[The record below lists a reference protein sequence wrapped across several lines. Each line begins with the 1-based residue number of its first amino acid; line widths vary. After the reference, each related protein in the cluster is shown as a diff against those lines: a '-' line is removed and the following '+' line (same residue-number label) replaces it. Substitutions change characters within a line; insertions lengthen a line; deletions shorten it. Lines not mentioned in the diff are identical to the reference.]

1 MSDACKHL
9 ENVFIDYINGNASSN
24 DTDFCI
30 KHLKEC
36 PECKNNEI
44 YIDYIFTWDSLDKLN
59 DITPSKNF
67 MPKLLHN
74 IALIE
79 EKNKLFWYRLDYIF
93 AIFRVPM
100 MTAFLLI
107 FISINNQSYA
117 NSQKVIL
124 KTKNEYLEKKVM
136 EIKEMKTSD
145 FLLKIQQLA
154 NEIKGEKK

>member
-1 MSDACKHL
+1 MNDSCKHL
-9 ENVFIDYINGNASSN
+9 ENVFIDYINGNASVN
-24 DTDFCI
+24 DSEFCI

-36 PECKNNEI
+36 HECKNNEI
-44 YIDYIFTWDSLDKLN
+44 YIDYIFTWNSLEKVN

-93 AIFRVPM
+93 SVFRVPM

-136 EIKEMKTSD
+136 EIKEMKSSD
-145 FLLKIQQLA
+145 FLLKIQQLS

>member
-1 MSDACKHL
+1 MNDSCKHL
-9 ENVFIDYINGNASSN
+9 ENVFIDYINGNASVN
-24 DTDFCI
+24 DSEFCI

-36 PECKNNEI
+36 HECKNNEI
-44 YIDYIFTWDSLDKLN
+44 YIDYIFTWNSLDKLN
-59 DITPSKNF
+59 DINPSKNF

-93 AIFRVPM
+93 SVFRVPM

-124 KTKNEYLEKKVM
+124 KTQNEYLEKKVM

-145 FLLKIQQLA
+145 FLLKIQQLS